1 MIWMTRLALL
11 AVAALTLMTP
21 PAMAQDRVTL
31 GWGRLFS
38 NDATGDGQDRW
49 RTGSYAVSRVRG
61 VTWSG
66 SLPTTVGEIL
76 EFRVRADTIAP
87 ENLENP
93 DAGDRRYAGAVTIG
107 VHSQF
112 ALGAYEADIGGDLVF
127 VGPQTGIGQFQS
139 WAHDALGMGEIGALD
154 TQIEN
159 AVRPTL
165 SGELARRFSFGDGAE
180 FRPYIEARAGDET
193 LVRAGGDL
201 RIGSFGRRDL
211 MLRDTTTGQRFRGA
225 AGEVEPGVSM
235 VLGVDIARVFD
246 SIYLPDGE
254 AATLTETR
262 HRVRAG
268 VHWQGAASSAFYGVT
283 YLSPEFEQQ
292 DEGQVVGSLALNFK
306 F

>member
-1 MIWMTRLALL
+1 MTRLALL
-11 AVAALTLMTP
+11 AISALTLMTP

-66 SLPTTVGEIL
+66 TLPTTVGEIL

-93 DAGDRRYAGAVTIG
+93 DAGDRRYAGAITIG

-112 ALGAYEADIGGDLVF
+112 ALGGYEADIGGDLVF
-127 VGPQTGIGQFQS
+127 VGPQTGVGQFQS

-159 AVRPTL
+159 AIRPTL
-165 SGELARRFSFGDGAE
+165 SGELARRFTFGDTAE
-180 FRPYIEARAGDET
+180 FRPFIEARAGDET

-225 AGEVEPGVSM
+225 AGEVEPGISV
-235 VLGVDIARVFD
+235 VLGGDIARVFD

-254 AATLTETR
+254 AATLTDTR